1 VGRQHLGSRPLRTR
15 RKKQGRFSSEK
26 GEKRPKYS
34 VLRTSHRLR
43 MQHAESNVQQLQQTG
58 ILFMQTQQT
67 QPAFVMAAMQSQ
79 LA

>member
-1 VGRQHLGSRPLRTR
+1 MTSSHTAQKYGRSLP
-15 RKKQGRFSSEK
+15 EK

-34 VLRTSHRLR
+34 VHGTTRRLR
-43 MQHAESNVQQLQQTG
+43 MHHAESNRQQLQQTG